1 MSNYQSSVTP
11 VNSNQWIF
19 LNQQFTWISCKS
31 SVITPDLLPALASRL
46 MTSCCHYPGL
56 SFEISAVPIS
66 RSRPSNSTAT
76 RRHCQPIKYDS
87 LHAFSSSMLLFLR
100 PSTFPSPPGRR
111 RFTKLHHFTSQS
123 VSAELPPPASGLH
136 GGTFPCRHPSI
147 TKISP
152 QSPSANYH
160 ISSAVTH
167 VIITASTRL
176 RLMEITY
183 SFLFFIINVIK
194 HLDLIKTQ
202 TDIQQTDTT
211 RLLNHY
217 NSESS

>member
-1 MSNYQSSVTP
+1 
-11 VNSNQWIF
+11 
-19 LNQQFTWISCKS
+19 
-31 SVITPDLLPALASRL
+31 

-56 SFEISAVPIS
+56 SFEISAGHVHPTAQRHAVTVSLSNMIPYMPLVHPCCS
-66 RSRPSNSTAT
+66 FCAPPPS
-76 RRHCQPIKYDS
+76 H
-87 LHAFSSSMLLFLR
+87 H
-100 PSTFPSPPGRR
+100 RR

-123 VSAELPPPASGLH
+123 VSAEPPPPPASGLH
-136 GGTFPCRHPSI
+136 GGTFPCRRPSI

-152 QSPSANYH
+152 WSPSANYH

-211 RLLNHY
+211 QLLNHH

>member
-1 MSNYQSSVTP
+1 
-11 VNSNQWIF
+11 
-19 LNQQFTWISCKS
+19 
-31 SVITPDLLPALASRL
+31 

-56 SFEISAVPIS
+56 SFEISAGHVHP
-66 RSRPSNSTAT
+66 TAQ
-76 RRHCQPIKYDS
+76 RHAVTVTPIKYDS

-100 PSTFPSPPGRR
+100 PSTFPSPPGHR

-123 VSAELPPPASGLH
+123 VSAEPPPPPASGLH
-136 GGTFPCRHPSI
+136 GGTFPCRRPSI

-152 QSPSANYH
+152 WSPSANYH